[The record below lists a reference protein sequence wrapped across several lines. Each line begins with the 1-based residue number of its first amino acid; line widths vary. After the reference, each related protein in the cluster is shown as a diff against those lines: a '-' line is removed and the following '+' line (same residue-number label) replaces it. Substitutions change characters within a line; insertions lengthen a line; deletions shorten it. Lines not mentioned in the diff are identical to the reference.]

1 MAMVGGGEGDGQ
13 KVAAV
18 ESRRVHAKV
27 YAGASPLPRY
37 LPPRPH
43 PSLHLHPSR
52 ISSIPQANNHRA
64 TAIMDKAAAIRPA
77 STSPMDAGGPSPA
90 VPFGHTLT
98 LDPHAHALQ
107 FTCD

>member
-1 MAMVGGGEGDGQ
+1 
-13 KVAAV
+13 
-18 ESRRVHAKV
+18 VHAKV
-27 YAGASPLPRY
+27 YAGASPLHGYY

-52 ISSIPQANNHRA
+52 ISISIIPRANNHRA

-77 STSPMDAGGPSPA
+77 SANPMDAGGPSPA
-90 VPFGHTLT
+90 VPFGNTLT
-98 LDPHAHALQ
+98 LDQAAHALQ